1 MARHTHV
8 FQELG
13 ITRGQYTGLLPLLVR
28 HGVSSLFI
36 MPEQDAAAAAAAAAG
51 DGGSRGGGGVV
62 EVSWGG
68 WGGRWLVGCGLLL
81 LLLLLLLFVSSAPSC
96 KLRVCGV
103 FGFSTTTS
111 DSEQLS
117 NFLIAKY
124 CYSVGLLPF
133 VHLC

>member
-1 MARHTHV
+1 
-8 FQELG
+8 
-13 ITRGQYTGLLPLLVR
+13 
-28 HGVSSLFI
+28 

-51 DGGSRGGGGVV
+51 DGGSRGDGGVV

-81 LLLLLLLFVSSAPSC
+81 LFVSSAPSC
-96 KLRVCGV
+96 MLRVCGV
-103 FGFSTTTS
+103 FELSTTTS

-124 CYSVGLLPF
+124 CYFVGLLPF